1 MRVVSYGAVWRHSLN
16 CNEPGQ
22 SGSRE
27 GRRQSEAVPLHKL
40 LAVIWALAL
49 IPAWIILF
57 GRKQVKPRILW
68 ISEMFLAYGIL
79 YRIVLPEIY
88 KLLLAVSL
96 VSYSSPA
103 WIILFGMKQV
113 KTAISALALSE
124 EARQL
129 GNMGKVLCSK
139 QAFPGWLSRWQDK
152 KLMKNENVLQN
163 FLAGLAEDQRE
174 KNIVPLDKRPQKNWQ
189 FFCILYFKAI

>member
-1 MRVVSYGAVWRHSLN
+1 MEILGLFDQVKRFFLRIFHPIFLEKGFRSHQEILERPLDNMRLVSYGAVWRHSLN

-57 GRKQVKPRILW
+57 GRKQMKPRILW
-68 ISEMFLAYGIL
+68 ISKLFLAYGIL

-88 KLLLAVSL
+88 INCCWLFLLYLTLLLLELFCLGWNKWKPQSL
-96 VSYSSPA
+96 LWP
-103 WIILFGMKQV
+103 
-113 KTAISALALSE
+113 
-124 EARQL
+124 
-129 GNMGKVLCSK
+129 C
-139 QAFPGWLSRWQDK
+139 
-152 KLMKNENVLQN
+152 
-163 FLAGLAEDQRE
+163 QR
-174 KNIVPLDKRPQKNWQ
+174 RPDS
-189 FFCILYFKAI
+189 